1 MYLVVCANCGKQ
13 TMVNGPEDTC
23 QFCGKHASKKEV
35 MMAETSD
42 YVGEDTSVPAR
53 PKKRKLLRQYY
64 EQNRE
69 AILADYKSM
78 KLKDFFKRWGIS
90 STGWTKLKADWNV
103 QGKHKKHGLKKQRKF
118 AIADEVP
125 ASPEAPEAVA
135 RSVEAPLTEHE
146 HYLVLLGW
154 QQAAR
159 EFLKAGKVHD

>member
-13 TMVNGPEDTC
+13 TMVNGPEDNC
-23 QFCGKHASKKEV
+23 QFCNKNATKKEV
-35 MMAETSD
+35 IVVKTNKN
-42 YVGEDTSVPAR
+42 VGEREPVPPR

-69 AILADYKSM
+69 AILADYNSM
-78 KLKDFFKRWGIS
+78 TLLPFYKRWGIS
-90 STGWTKLKADWNV
+90 SNMWVELKREWEIP
-103 QGKHKKHGLKKQRKF
+103 GKYKKHDSKKIE
-118 AIADEVP
+118 AL
-125 ASPEAPEAVA
+125 ASPEATEPVA
-135 RSVEAPLTEHE
+135 TSVDSPLTEHE